1 MEILTILFL
10 LIIAHRI
17 SFHLCFPSLSLSV
30 FYSFQWAD
38 LSLAIL
44 GKSIPNFY
52 PFSCYY
58 KWNCFINFLFGCSL
72 FCKRIYLET
81 LSNSVISSNRFGVCR
96 IFFKKKHTLMQWTH
110 FSFQFKCFGL
120 YFLLLKKES
129 IWSFIMH
136 NI

>member
-96 IFFKKKHTLMQWTH
+96 IFCIQDQTKCGPLEKGMANH
-110 FSFQFKCFGL
+110 F
-120 YFLLLKKES
+120 
-129 IWSFIMH
+129 
-136 NI
+136 NILALRIP